1 MFPTV
6 SREKVDCVSEI
17 VKSFSSHPN
26 LISSTIINCKPRVVN
41 EPTAGVLC
49 LFNGGNQLHAV
60 SAVRKG
66 VRIATVFLYCEE
78 NPDNLIDANNGILTD
93 SSNAF
98 YGSIAT
104 SQ

>member
-1 MFPTV
+1 M
-6 SREKVDCVSEI
+6 
-17 VKSFSSHPN
+17 
-26 LISSTIINCKPRVVN
+26 VVN
-41 EPTAGVLC
+41 ESTAGCLC

-66 VRIATVFLYCEE
+66 IRISTVFLYCEE
-78 NPDNLIDANNGILTD
+78 NPDNSTTANNGILTD